1 MRYITPESI
10 RENLEKIL
18 EVESR
23 YLKYLEDG
31 KHPNKKQMIR
41 EEMHMD
47 PTNIYHLRSVY
58 GKDLD
63 EFGYK
68 GPDKWINFTKEY
80 LRNNDILEEFVSFVY
95 NKGKKQSYENVE
107 NKEVENMPKNEGKI
121 SDVKKEEINTDLLK
135 EIEEDLNSTSGF
147 VEEPEEAEKTVDNE
161 IEPKNNIIPQNGA
174 EKQETIGNKFGFWLL
189 VGGAFLIPLVIALLL
204 SKRNKEEIEKTK
216 TPDEKYMD
224 KIHTE
229 MNTLA
234 NHDLSYL
241 IKTGRLPEL

>member
-10 RENLEKIL
+10 RENLEKII

-23 YLKYLEDG
+23 YLRYLEEG

-135 EIEEDLNSTSGF
+135 EIEEDLNST
-147 VEEPEEAEKTVDNE
+147 KTVDNE

-189 VGGAFLIPLVIALLL
+189 VGGAFLIPLVIALFI
-204 SKRNKEEIEKTK
+204 SKKSKEEVDKTK
-216 TPDEKYMD
+216 TPDERYMD

-229 MNTLA
+229 MNTFA
-234 NHDLSYL
+234 NQDLSYL